1 MKQLSK
7 YTITNLNQ
15 LSSIL
20 KSYKRS
26 ETTFLC
32 IGNPI
37 MSDDGIGCYIFN
49 NLSNLNGIKL
59 INTEN
64 VPENYVS
71 KIIKL
76 KPKLLIGIDAVEFS
90 SHPGEIKLFNEEEIL
105 NYSSSTHSISL
116 KMIIDRIREEL
127 DFSFHLVG
135 IQPKNIML
143 GNDFSEEVLNSVSM
157 LIGLIKSFY
166 A

>member
-1 MKQLSK
+1 VKQLSK

-59 INTEN
+59 INAEN

-76 KPKLLIGIDAVEFS
+76 KPKLLIGIDAVGFS

-143 GNDFSEEVLNSVSM
+143 GNDFSEEVLNSANM
-157 LIGLIKSFY
+157 LIRLIKSLY
-166 A
+166 T

>member
-59 INTEN
+59 INAEN

-105 NYSSSTHSISL
+105 NFSSSTHSISL

-143 GNDFSEEVLNSVSM
+143 SNDFSEEVLNSANM
-157 LIGLIKSFY
+157 LIRLIKSLY

>member
-59 INTEN
+59 INAEN

-143 GNDFSEEVLNSVSM
+143 SNDFSEEVLNSANM
-157 LIGLIKSFY
+157 LIRLIKSLY

>member
-1 MKQLSK
+1 
-7 YTITNLNQ
+7 
-15 LSSIL
+15 
-20 KSYKRS
+20 
-26 ETTFLC
+26 
-32 IGNPI
+32 

-59 INTEN
+59 INAEN

-76 KPKLLIGIDAVEFS
+76 KPKLLIGIDAVGFS

-143 GNDFSEEVLNSVSM
+143 GNDFSEEVLNSANM
-157 LIGLIKSFY
+157 LIRLIKSLY
-166 A
+166 T

>member
-1 MKQLSK
+1 M
-7 YTITNLNQ
+7 
-15 LSSIL
+15 
-20 KSYKRS
+20 
-26 ETTFLC
+26 
-32 IGNPI
+32 
-37 MSDDGIGCYIFN
+37 
-49 NLSNLNGIKL
+49 
-59 INTEN
+59 
-64 VPENYVS
+64 
-71 KIIKL
+71 
-76 KPKLLIGIDAVEFS
+76 EFS
-90 SHPGEIKLFNEEEIL
+90 SYPGEIKLFNEGEIL
-105 NYSSSTHSISL
+105 NFSSSTHSISL

>member
-105 NYSSSTHSISL
+105 NFSSSTHSISS

-127 DFSFHLVG
+127 DFSFYLVG

>member
-1 MKQLSK
+1 VKQLSK

-76 KPKLLIGIDAVEFS
+76 EPKLLIGIDAVEFS

>member
-90 SHPGEIKLFNEEEIL
+90 SYPGEIKLFNEGEIL
-105 NYSSSTHSISL
+105 NFSSSTHSISL

-127 DFSFHLVG
+127 DFSFYLVG

-143 GNDFSEEVLNSVSM
+143 SNDFSEEVLNSANM
-157 LIGLIKSFY
+157 LIRLIKSLY
-166 A
+166 T

>member
-59 INTEN
+59 INAEN

-90 SHPGEIKLFNEEEIL
+90 SHPGDIKLFNEEEIL